1 MRPPPI
7 SLHSIPPTGGPAPLG
22 AARLALRPLGV
33 VVSLLLLLASGASH
47 ALNIL
52 LTNDDGFETANLRA
66 MQAALKAAGHDVLV
80 AAPTQNNSGVGGSL
94 AFFRPLG
101 PMAKDS
107 RYGAVKAGAPGVGQD
122 PSDPDIHY
130 VDSTPVAATLYGLD
144 VAARKRWG
152 KAPDLVISGPNE
164 GNNLGMVINSSGTVA
179 NALYAIN
186 RGIPAIAVSH
196 QDYQSKPWTT
206 LVPASV
212 EYETGAIIVK
222 LLAALE
228 ASRDG
233 GDLLPRGTGLN
244 VNIPTFKPG
253 AGKDLTFV
261 LTHLGVATTFQPVFY
276 ERLAD
281 SPVAQGFKAGA
292 PLPGVSFVMPGTPVP
307 EGVTLPMDDSAD
319 AEANV
324 LRDGVVTVSVIEG
337 LPEARATS
345 KAKVRSRLDR
355 LVR

>member
-1 MRPPPI
+1 MRVM
-7 SLHSIPPTGGPAPLG
+7 
-22 AARLALRPLGV
+22 LAL
-33 VVSLLLLLASGASH
+33 LLVLASGASH

-66 MQAALKAAGHDVLV
+66 LYSALKAAGHDVLV

-94 AFFRPLG
+94 AFFKPLG

-107 RYGAVKAGAPGVGQD
+107 RYGAVKAGAPGIGQD
-122 PSDPDIHY
+122 PGDPDIHY

-186 RGIPAIAVSH
+186 RGVPAIAVSH
-196 QDYQSKPWTT
+196 QDYQSKPWST
-206 LVPASV
+206 LVPESV
-212 EYETGAIIVK
+212 EHETGVIVVK
-222 LLAALE
+222 LIAVLE

-244 VNIPTFKPG
+244 VNIPKFKPG
-253 AGKDLTFV
+253 EGASLVFV
-261 LTHLGVATTFQPVFY
+261 LTRIGIATSVQPVFF

-292 PLPGVSFVMPGTPVP
+292 PLPGISFVMPGTPVP
-307 EGVTLPMDDSAD
+307 EGLDLPADTSAD
-319 AEANV
+319 SEGNV
-324 LRDGVVTVSVIEG
+324 MREGVIAVSVIEG
-337 LPEARATS
+337 LPEARPVS
-345 KAKVRSRLDR
+345 KAKVRSRLGN
-355 LVR
+355 LVQ